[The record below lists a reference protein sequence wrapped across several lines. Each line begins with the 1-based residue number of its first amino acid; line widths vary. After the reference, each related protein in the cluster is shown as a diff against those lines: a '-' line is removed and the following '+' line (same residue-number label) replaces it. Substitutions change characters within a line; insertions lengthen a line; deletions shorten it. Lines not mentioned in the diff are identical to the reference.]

1 MNTRIEMIKVMA
13 RPEIMGPAI
22 GDSRERLIRERAE
35 LEDRLKN
42 LREGSA
48 DRAYVESAI
57 AELDIRIE
65 MIKALS
71 NPAPSNLQ
79 GLGVLRMP

>member
-35 LEDRLKN
+35 LEDRLKIYGKGRRIA
-42 LREGSA
+42 LMLSRPSQSLTLGS
-48 DRAYVESAI
+48 
-57 AELDIRIE
+57 
-65 MIKALS
+65 K
-71 NPAPSNLQ
+71 
-79 GLGVLRMP
+79 